1 MVVALVVAACGST
14 LPPIPTSAPTQSE
27 PPTTPIPSTGRF
39 VPAAYPVKADAPCGQ
54 AKPPDASHAAYAG
67 EIKRITAKDQYT
79 VVFELCRPDV
89 AFLAKIAWP
98 AFAIND
104 SGWLRANIAAAGK
117 GAQAIVTN
125 VNGTGPY
132 RLEDWR
138 HGSEISLARND
149 AYWGATPA
157 NERLIVRW
165 TADGAARVTDLQN
178 GTVDGI
184 DDLDPS
190 AFATVTDDVS
200 LALMPRP
207 GMNIF
212 YMGFNDTVAPFDNE
226 KVRQAIDYAIPRDQ
240 IVADIYRGLAVK
252 WEGVMPSVYPGYVEF
267 SAFKTDIAKSKQLMQ
282 EAGAGAGFPITLAY
296 SAGDPVQENI
306 GILMKSTLA
315 QLNIAVELRK
325 LPVAAHSDLVQS
337 KKADFALWI
346 DFPIQPDPNYSLRLL
361 YLTGNAVNYQN
372 YHDPEVDRILQEG
385 ASIVDTAERNAAHKP
400 AEERIHDS
408 ATLGWIAEP
417 FYVNAMSDKLEG
429 WKWFTTQYYK
439 VSEMKLP

>member
-1 MVVALVVAACGST
+1 
-14 LPPIPTSAPTQSE
+14 
-27 PPTTPIPSTGRF
+27 
-39 VPAAYPVKADAPCGQ
+39 
-54 AKPPDASHAAYAG
+54 
-67 EIKRITAKDQYT
+67 
-79 VVFELCRPDV
+79 
-89 AFLAKIAWP
+89 
-98 AFAIND
+98 
-104 SGWLRANIAAAGK
+104 
-117 GAQAIVTN
+117 
-125 VNGTGPY
+125 
-132 RLEDWR
+132 
-138 HGSEISLARND
+138 
-149 AYWGATPA
+149 
-157 NERLIVRW
+157 
-165 TADGAARVTDLQN
+165 
-178 GTVDGI
+178 
-184 DDLDPS
+184 
-190 AFATVTDDVS
+190 
-200 LALMPRP
+200 
-207 GMNIF
+207 
-212 YMGFNDTVAPFDNE
+212 
-226 KVRQAIDYAIPRDQ
+226 
-240 IVADIYRGLAVK
+240 
-252 WEGVMPSVYPGYVEF
+252 
-267 SAFKTDIAKSKQLMQ
+267 MQ

-315 QLNIAVELRK
+315 QLNIVVDLHK

-385 ASIVDTAERNAAHKP
+385 ASIVDTVERNAAHKP